1 MTVEVENQANGIRII
16 KLTGASAS
24 KSFSRES
31 LPIIANA
38 IDNGLKD
45 SEIKGMVITGEGKF
59 FSAGADIHA
68 FQEAIDANDAPQ
80 LIRDLTNILHPL
92 LMRIRESS
100 TIVVAAINGAAA
112 GGGDKTNV
120 EDVFSTYLYK
130 GTGAARGIDNGIALA
145 DGEIHS
151 SEIEMIQRISNGI
164 GINHYEFLSM
174 KAMYTQQYSHG
185 GQRSYQSGRQ
195 QARKQQGPSLNTCYQ
210 ILGIASSSTEVEL
223 KKAYRK
229 LAVKYHPDKVAH
241 LGQDHVQTAEDKFQ
255 KVQEA
260 YEKIKDS
267 RGLN

>member
-45 SEIKGMVITGEGKF
+45 SEIKGMVITGDGKF

-100 TIVVAAINGAAA
+100 TIVIAAINGAAA
-112 GGGDKTNV
+112 GGG
-120 EDVFSTYLYK
+120 L
-130 GTGAARGIDNGIALA
+130 GLALA
-145 DGEIHS
+145 CDA
-151 SEIEMIQRISNGI
+151 RIASPRAKLAASYAGI
-164 GINHYEFLSM
+164 GLSPD
-174 KAMYTQQYSHG
+174 G
-185 GQRSYQSGRQ
+185 GTTWLLPRLVGEQRS
-195 QARKQQGPSLNTCYQ
+195 RKFFFENQIWSAEEASEAGAIDEVVEEDELINRSLE
-210 ILGIASSSTEVEL
+210 IATDWSQWGNHFNEAT
-223 KKAYRK
+223 K
-229 LAVKYHPDKVAH
+229 H
-241 LGQDHVQTAEDKFQ
+241 LLHVQTLNDFETHLKHEQTLIEAAGTTIEFKDGIHKFL
-255 KVQEA
+255 
-260 YEKIKDS
+260 S
-267 RGLN
+267 